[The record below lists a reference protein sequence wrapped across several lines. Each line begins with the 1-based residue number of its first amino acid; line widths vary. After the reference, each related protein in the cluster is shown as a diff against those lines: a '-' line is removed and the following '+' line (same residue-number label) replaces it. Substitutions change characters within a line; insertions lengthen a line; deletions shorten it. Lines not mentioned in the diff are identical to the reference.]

1 MNAHPR
7 DTVTTPAALAM
18 DGPRSML
25 RVALVPGAALA
36 VMSLGAALKLWSAWG
51 GGANIGVAADRVLF
65 IGLLVTGT
73 PVVWTTVSQALHG
86 MFATDLV
93 ASLSVV
99 GAIALGEPIA
109 GLVIVLMQSGGEA
122 LDRIAEGRASA
133 AVRELEAASP
143 RVAHRRRG
151 DREEDVPV
159 DAITIGDELLVRPGE
174 LVPCDSVVVSGQSA
188 VDVSR
193 LTGEPLPLDAK
204 EGTPLA
210 SGTAN
215 GDAPLI
221 VRATA
226 IARESQYARIVELV
240 RSAQA
245 SKAPLQRL
253 ADRYAVWFTPI
264 TIVVCAIAWWWS
276 GDPRRALAV
285 LVVATPCPLILA
297 TPIAIIGG
305 INRAARRQII
315 VRTGGALEQL
325 SAATVAVFDKT
336 GTLTIGSP
344 EVQSLEAIAPWTE
357 RELFRLAG
365 AVERNVVHLL
375 ARTFVVAAERQLA
388 PDGVVLPEA
397 ISVIESAG
405 RGATGTVERHA
416 VSIGALSFLRD
427 LYPGAVATLA
437 GLEARNSDRPGLRA
451 YIAIDGVIAGVVE
464 YADKVRDEAREVVS
478 ALTTLGVTRHVL
490 LSGDQ
495 DSNVQAVAKVVGLT
509 EAHGALSSGD
519 KERFVSSLVAS
530 GSVVLM
536 VGDGINDAPA
546 LSAASVGMALAAH
559 GGGIS
564 AEAADIVLLADH
576 LGRVPEAIRISRR
589 TMKIARQSILVGL
602 GLSVVAMV
610 AASIGL
616 LRPAIGAALQ
626 EVIDVAVILNA
637 LRTSRDHL
645 TPGTTEISGLPAI
658 PASARGSAL
667 LT

>member
-1 MNAHPR
+1 MNAIEE
-7 DTVTTPAALAM
+7 TGGAAGAAAVDEQPSLMRLA
-18 DGPRSML
+18 L
-25 RVALVPGAALA
+25 LPGAALA
-36 VMSLGAALKLWSAWG
+36 LLVIGAALKLWSAWG
-51 GGANIGVAADRVLF
+51 GPPNATNAADRFMF
-65 IGLLVTGT
+65 IGLLLTGA
-73 PVVWTTVSQALHG
+73 PVVWTTVRQALHG
-86 MFATDLV
+86 RFATDLV
-93 ASLSVV
+93 ASLSVL
-99 GAIALGEPIA
+99 GAVALREPIA

-122 LDRIAEGRASA
+122 LERVAEGRASA

-143 RVAHRRRG
+143 RVAHRKHG
-151 DREEDVPV
+151 DVEEDVFV
-159 DAITIGDELLVRPGE
+159 DAIAIGDNLLVRPGE
-174 LVPCDSVVVSGQSA
+174 LVPCDSVVVSGHSS

-193 LTGEPLPLDAK
+193 LTGEPLPLDAR

-210 SGTAN
+210 SGSAN
-215 GDAPLI
+215 GDAPLV

-226 IARESQYARIVELV
+226 IASESQYARIVALV

-315 VRTGGALEQL
+315 VRNGGALEQL

-336 GTLTIGSP
+336 GTLTLGAP
-344 EVQSLEAIAPWTE
+344 DVQTLEALPPWTE

-365 AVERNVVHLL
+365 AVERNVGHLL
-375 ARTFVVAAERQLA
+375 ARTFVVAAERILA
-388 PDGVVLPEA
+388 ADGVVIPA
-397 ISVIESAG
+397 ATAVNESAG
-405 RGATGTVERHA
+405 RGATGTVEEHK
-416 VSIGALSFLRD
+416 VSIGASSFIRELC
-427 LYPGAVATLA
+427 PEAVATLA
-437 GLEARNSDRPGLRA
+437 TLEARDAARPGLRA
-451 YIAIDGVIAGVVE
+451 YIAIDGGIAGVVE
-464 YADKVRDEAREVVS
+464 YADKVRADAREVVS
-478 ALTTLGVTRHVL
+478 TLTTLGVTRHVL
-490 LSGDQ
+490 LSGDE
-495 DSNVQAVAKVVGLT
+495 DSNVQAIAKVVGLT
-509 EAHGALSSGD
+509 EAHGALSPGD
-519 KERFVSSLVAS
+519 KEQFVSALVAS

-546 LSAASVGMALAAH
+546 LSAASVGIALAAH

-576 LGRVPEAIRISRR
+576 LGRVPEAIRIARR
-589 TMKIARQSILVGL
+589 TMTIARQSIMVGL

-610 AASIGL
+610 VASLGL

-637 LRTSRDHL
+637 LRTSR
-645 TPGTTEISGLPAI
+645 A
-658 PASARGSAL
+658 AAL
-667 LT
+667 EVGQPEAP

>member
-1 MNAHPR
+1 MNELDETRVGAG
-7 DTVTTPAALAM
+7 AAVIEQPSLMRLA
-18 DGPRSML
+18 L
-25 RVALVPGAALA
+25 LPGAALA
-36 VMSLGAALKLWSAWG
+36 LLVVGGALKLWSAWG
-51 GGANIGVAADRVLF
+51 GPPSTTSTADRVMF
-65 IGLLVTGT
+65 VGLLLTGA
-73 PVVWTTVSQALHG
+73 PVVWTTVRQAFHG
-86 MFATDLV
+86 RFATDLV
-93 ASLSVV
+93 ASLSVA
-99 GAIALGEPIA
+99 GAVVLREPIA

-122 LDRIAEGRASA
+122 LERVAEGRASA

-143 RVAHRRRG
+143 RIGHRKHG
-151 DREEDVPV
+151 DVEEDVRV
-159 DAITIGDELLVRPGE
+159 EAIAIGDELLVRPGE

-210 SGTAN
+210 SGSAN

-226 IARESQYARIVELV
+226 IASESQYARIVALV
-240 RSAQA
+240 RNAQA

-315 VRTGGALEQL
+315 VRNGGALEQL

-336 GTLTIGSP
+336 GTLTLGAP
-344 EVQSLEAIAPWTE
+344 DVQALEALPPWTE

-365 AVERNVVHLL
+365 AVERNVGHLL
-375 ARTFVVAAERQLA
+375 ARTFVVAAERILG
-388 PDGVVLPEA
+388 PDGVVLPA
-397 ISVIESAG
+397 ATSVNESAG
-405 RGATGTVERHA
+405 RGATGTVEEHTL
-416 VSIGALSFLRD
+416 SIGALSFIRE
-427 LYPGAVATLA
+427 LYPGSVARLA
-437 GLEARNSDRPGLRA
+437 ALEARDANRPGLRA
-451 YIAIDGVIAGVVE
+451 YIAVDGDIAGVVE
-464 YADKVRDEAREVVS
+464 YADKIRADAREVVS
-478 ALTTLGVTRHVL
+478 TLTTLGVTRHVL

-495 DSNVQAVAKVVGLT
+495 DANVQAIAQEVGLT
-509 EAHGALSSGD
+509 EAHGGLSPGD
-519 KERFVSSLVAS
+519 KEQFVSALVSS

-546 LSAASVGMALAAH
+546 LSAASVGIALAAH

-576 LGRVPEAIRISRR
+576 LGRVPEAVRISRR
-589 TMKIARQSILVGL
+589 TMTIARQSIMVGL

-610 AASIGL
+610 AASVGL

-626 EVIDVAVILNA
+626 EVIDIAVILNA
-637 LRTSRDHL
+637 LRTSRAPP
-645 TPGTTEISGLPAI
+645 TG
-658 PASARGSAL
+658 
-667 LT
+667 